1 MPFRGGCRLTR
12 TSWFSISPPAQSED
26 LPPVAATRKQGG
38 GAQTWCMDAGRRPR
52 KHLRPNHKLSTL
64 RVCGRGPQRSRRRR
78 SVVVVQWTF
87 KHIHIN
93 ISNSSACTPKR
104 VMFLALINV
113 DHAARC
119 ELFIRKELRILAGM
133 LPPKMLWL
141 DSTAVMRSCRP
152 RCSNSPCVCRDAER
166 CTRMDYYTLRGA
178 ARNRPRPRRRG
189 GSYSSSEPSESWSVS
204 DSGKRAIKAALAA
217 SLAGVLCR

>member
-1 MPFRGGCRLTR
+1 M
-12 TSWFSISPPAQSED
+12 
-26 LPPVAATRKQGG
+26 
-38 GAQTWCMDAGRRPR
+38 
-52 KHLRPNHKLSTL
+52 
-64 RVCGRGPQRSRRRR
+64 
-78 SVVVVQWTF
+78 QWTF

-119 ELFIRKELRILAGM
+119 ELFIRKELKILAGM

-152 RCSNSPCVCRDAER
+152 RCSSSPCVCRDAER

-178 ARNRPRPRRRG
+178 TRKRQRRRWWRRRER
-189 GSYSSSEPSESWSVS
+189 YSSSESSSESA
-204 DSGKRAIKAALAA
+204 GKRAIKAAVAA
-217 SLAGVLCR
+217 SLVGVPNR